1 MLVVGESLS
10 RLDPPNK
17 KSAMVRVDLKKKKA
31 EEHHSSGIGAK
42 FRA

>member
-17 KSAMVRVDLKKKKA
+17 KSAMVRVDFKKKA
-31 EEHHSSGIGAK
+31 EEHHSSRIGAK